1 MQNQGR
7 HEFTI
12 PYGTGITLTHIL
24 HSSKLRHR
32 VVKGFAHTPQLAREP
47 RPSGSLVHAL
57 NPTWGKA
64 VCRDRQPQG
73 YKEKLG
79 PSPDSVEVCLID

>member
-7 HEFTI
+7 HEFTT
-12 PYGTGITLTHIL
+12 PYGIGITLTHNL

-32 VVKGFAHTPQLAREP
+32 VVKGFAHAPQLVLEP
-47 RPSGSLVHAL
+47 RSSGSLVHAL
-57 NPTWGKA
+57 NPTWGK
-64 VCRDRQPQG
+64 VLCGDRQPQG
-73 YKEKLG
+73 YEEKLG